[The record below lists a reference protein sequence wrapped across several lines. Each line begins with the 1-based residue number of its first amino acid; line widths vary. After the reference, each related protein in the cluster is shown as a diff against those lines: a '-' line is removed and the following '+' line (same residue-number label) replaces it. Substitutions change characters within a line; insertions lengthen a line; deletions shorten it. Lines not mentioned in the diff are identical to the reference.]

1 MALSFQYPGP
11 GRTGSSRNCD
21 GQRDPT
27 VTPRW
32 AKGPHSDTTSV
43 SSSTGGGIRRTCQDG
58 LQKEGNKKIT
68 AIQRQESLT
77 KCCPRASMCAPR
89 EKEGP
94 GNQGQLWCPARNSE
108 TEPVGQGT
116 EECAARSES
125 NTDPALRTPRRHW
138 MEHCIYGWRLLPQQN
153 NDSQRKAGVGGRWR
167 NFHWIFQPSPRLS
180 VDHGKSR
187 GKKNLQRSADSRY
200 RDMTGFK
207 G

>member
-1 MALSFQYPGP
+1 MRENLVLFLVIKDLDMKGMTSTSGP
-11 GRTGSSRNCD
+11 FFSIPRARKD
-21 GQRDPT
+21 WKQQKL
-27 VTPRW
+27 RW
-32 AKGPHSDTTSV
+32 AKGPHSDATSV

-125 NTDPALRTPRRHW
+125 NTDPALRTPRRH
-138 MEHCIYGWRLLPQQN
+138 
-153 NDSQRKAGVGGRWR
+153 
-167 NFHWIFQPSPRLS
+167 
-180 VDHGKSR
+180 
-187 GKKNLQRSADSRY
+187 
-200 RDMTGFK
+200 
-207 G
+207 